1 MAKLSEIAME
11 RKRERE
17 MDGYHLPTGAGFRN
31 HPQKCLS
38 KKWFSWENIDLETV
52 GFSHELWYFHMIFST
67 LMRLWHPKMQ
77 SFDLPSGKHNYGK
90 SPFSMG

>member
-17 MDGYHLPTGAGFRN
+17 RWDGYHLPTGAGFRN

-38 KKWFSWENIDLETV
+38 KKCFFWENIDLETV

-77 SFDLPSGKHNYGK
+77 SFDLPSGKLT
-90 SPFSMG
+90 